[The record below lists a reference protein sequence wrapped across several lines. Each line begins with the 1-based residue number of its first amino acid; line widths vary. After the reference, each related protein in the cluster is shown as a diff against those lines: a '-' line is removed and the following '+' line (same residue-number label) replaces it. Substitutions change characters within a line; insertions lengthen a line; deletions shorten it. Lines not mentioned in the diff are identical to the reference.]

1 MAEEREWV
9 EIRGSTMRLRDDGRV
24 DCYSESGYRILELGS
39 LPTTTQRMLTNNK
52 VMSSYELFK
61 WLESCPN
68 SDWFQGTSQRR
79 GVTIFFPTSDE
90 DVE

>member
-9 EIRGSTMRLRDDGRV
+9 EIKGSTMRMRDDGRV
-24 DCYSESGYRILELGS
+24 DCHSESGYRILELSS
-39 LPTTTQRMLTNNK
+39 LPATTQRMLTNNK
-52 VMSSYELFK
+52 VMSSHELFK
-61 WLESCPN
+61 WLETCPN

-90 DVE
+90 DVD